1 MNTFRLFDLPTEIQY
16 LVLDSCSNKTLTQVL
31 SVSRKVNSLV
41 KDVMASRMSR
51 ACGLPASILEN
62 SNSHSH
68 TPQQQQPG
76 TYGQILLRAYSPED
90 LSQTSANWFDTIYVE
105 TNNRS
110 EFNYDFDRPYSS
122 TPSSAANSDEDHDA
136 EMEGDEEA
144 GNNSDTDMKAS
155 TPQSRDGTGKGK
167 AALAQLDSCFKEDLL
182 VHSKFKIKSHLRS
195 TSAGMQNAGNNQT
208 VPSTHPLFRRREYA
222 RRDPASRGAA
232 TEIPLLSSSGQSE
245 HPANQIATL
254 DIVDGDL
261 FGQVVLQIS
270 LSLGPNQQV
279 PIVLFQKAQRVYADW
294 VYSDEYLLHN
304 KELTCRLQVTQS
316 DPTLRTNDFG
326 EKYRTYEVLVQ
337 ELVFNTG
344 YLLGRMEECAGDR
357 YEMIQY
363 RMPV

>member
-16 LVLDSCSNKTLTQVL
+16 LVLDSCSNKTLTRVL
-31 SVSRKVNSLV
+31 SVSRKINSVV
-41 KDVMASRMSR
+41 KDVMANRMSR
-51 ACGLPASILEN
+51 ACGLPASILAG
-62 SNSHSH
+62 STHSQ
-68 TPQQQQPG
+68 PQQQQQQQASH
-76 TYGQILLRAYSPED
+76 GQILLRAYSPED
-90 LSQTSANWFDTIYVE
+90 LSQTSANWFDTIYLE

-110 EFNYDFDRPYSS
+110 EFNYDFDHPYSS
-122 TPSSAANSDEDHDA
+122 APSSAATSDEDQ
-136 EMEGDEEA
+136 EGDEA
-144 GNNSDTDMKAS
+144 GHTSDTDMKAS
-155 TPQSRDGTGKGK
+155 TPRSQDGNGSGNSK

-208 VPSTHPLFRRREYA
+208 VPATHPLFRRREYA

-232 TEIPLLSSSGQSE
+232 FEIPLLSSSGTSISQQ
-245 HPANQIATL
+245 PANQIAKL

-270 LSLGPNQQV
+270 LTLGPTQQV
-279 PIVLFQKAQRVYADW
+279 PVVLFQKTQRVYADW
-294 VYSDEYLLHN
+294 VYNDEYLLHN

-316 DPTLRTNDFG
+316 DPSLRTNDFG
-326 EKYRTYEVLVQ
+326 EKYRTYEVLMQ

-344 YLLGRMEECAGDR
+344 YLLGRMEEGAGDR

-363 RMPV
+363 RMPA